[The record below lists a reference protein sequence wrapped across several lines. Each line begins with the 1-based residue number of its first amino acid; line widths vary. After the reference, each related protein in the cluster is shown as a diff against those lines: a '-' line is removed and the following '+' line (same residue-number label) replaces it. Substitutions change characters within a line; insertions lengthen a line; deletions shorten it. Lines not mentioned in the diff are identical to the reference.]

1 MDIDTKYKL
10 LEKLIQT
17 REDAVLD
24 QVKAVLGGYDKDFWD
39 TLDNETQNSI
49 LRGKDQSQK
58 GQTRPH
64 DEVMTALKSRFS
76 KE

>member
-1 MDIDTKYKL
+1 MDITTKYKL

-24 QVKAVLGGYDKDFWD
+24 QVKAVLGENDKDFWN
-39 TLDNETQNSI
+39 TLDNETQHSI
-49 LRGKDQSQK
+49 LRGKTQSEK
-58 GQTRPH
+58 SQTRPH
-64 DEVMTALKSRFS
+64 DEVMTALKSRFL

>member
-64 DEVMTALKSRFS
+64 DEVMTALKSRF
-76 KE
+76 